1 MTDTLH
7 APRPGDAPTHL
18 AVAARELRAAQ
29 AIVLDP
35 SCEDALAATHLATAW
50 EALAL
55 ATCPEGQPPDVNNT
69 WPKRQTV
76 AAADANGT
84 GPEGQ
89 APGAEP
95 DANVTCPEGQTAPTP
110 LPGPLTLGP
119 VPGDRAA
126 LPTELAAAIDPVL
139 PALLAARG
147 RSPFEPLPWTVPHAV
162 LERHLDALAWLLARH
177 QAPRPAPQLLSGL
190 RPLVLGAALLGL
202 FVIALRPWQRESVG
216 PWAATYF
223 NRADLSGTAIHRRDL
238 ELRFDW
244 GEKSPMDALP
254 ADRFSVRWDTCLDVS
269 AAVSVPFQL
278 ISDDGSRLFLDDRLV
293 LDNWGKH
300 ELAARGATLT
310 LAPGEH
316 HLRVEYVEHT
326 GAAQVALFA
335 SFDGEPPKAIPG
347 SMLRAPDDDGE
358 SPCGDGSP

>member
-1 MTDTLH
+1 MTDPIH

-35 SCEDALAATHLATAW
+35 SCDDALAATHLATAW

-55 ATCPEGQPPDVNNT
+55 ATCPEGQASGAAPDADT
-69 WPKRQTV
+69 TCP
-76 AAADANGT
+76 AGHADAAPDPNG
-84 GPEGQ
+84 
-89 APGAEP
+89 
-95 DANVTCPEGQTAPTP
+95 TCPEEQAGAAPAQAQARGAAP
-110 LPGPLTLGP
+110 PDPITLGP
-119 VPGDRAA
+119 WPGDRAA
-126 LPTELAAAIDPVL
+126 LPPELAAAIDPVL